1 MDIELSFSVSSYL
14 IYAVF
19 ILDRCVHCFVPLSA
33 CHMSQSQV
41 TNVHVQY
48 KVHVSAA
55 TRPPLPQPSDS
66 RPIPVPCPVP
76 IPGYKPHSPY
86 TTHNLYIHRR
96 SFS

>member
-19 ILDRCVHCFVPLSA
+19 ILDRCDHCFVPLSA

-48 KVHVSAA
+48 KVHVHQYSMMY
-55 TRPPLPQPSDS
+55 DD
-66 RPIPVPCPVP
+66 IYYVIC
-76 IPGYKPHSPY
+76 
-86 TTHNLYIHRR
+86 IHVCHTM
-96 SFS
+96 SCIFVEY